1 MTESKRLSLLDRYL
15 TLWIFLAMAIGVG
28 AGAVFPQLP
37 KLLDAL
43 SVGTI
48 SVPIAVGL
56 LWMMYPPLARVKYE
70 ELSKVGKAWKMF
82 SVSLFQNWLVGPFL
96 MFGLA
101 WLFLPDM
108 PEYRIGIIIVGLARC
123 IAMVLVW
130 NMLAEGD
137 NEYAAVLVAL
147 NSIFQVALY
156 SVYAWFFVTLLSS
169 WVSQGSGVTV
179 AISIWDI
186 AKTVFIYLGIPFIA
200 GIVTRFALVRKKGKT
215 WYDETFVE
223 KLSPTA
229 LIGLLFTIV
238 VMFSLKGEYI
248 LALPW
253 DVVRI
258 AIPLVSYFL
267 IMFTVSFIMSK
278 AWKFYYPET
287 ATLSFTAAS
296 NNFELAIAVAVG
308 VFGINSGEAFAAVI
322 GPLFEVPVL
331 ISLVNV
337 SLWAKRRFFA
347 EPKPVRSR
355 QNCPEGL
362 NEGIRLER
370 ISPNRLRQVRT
381 SSPQRIL
388 LHKRR
393 PLGRSRMA
401 KPGLE

>member
-1 MTESKRLSLLDRYL
+1 VAERLSLLDRFL

-28 AGAVFPQLP
+28 AGAVFPELP
-37 KLLDAL
+37 KLLDTL

-48 SVPIAVGL
+48 SFPIAIGL

-70 ELSKVGKAWKMF
+70 ELSKVRRGWKML
-82 SVSLFQNWLVGPFL
+82 SVSLVQNWLVGPFL

-137 NEYAAVLVAL
+137 NEYAAILVAL

-169 WVSQGSGVTV
+169 WVANGSGVTV

-200 GIVTRFALVRKKGKT
+200 GIATRYLLIRKKGKH
-215 WYDETFVE
+215 WYDDIFVG

-238 VMFSLKGEYI
+238 VMFSLKGGYI

-258 AIPLVSYFL
+258 AIPLICYFL
-267 IMFTVSFIMSK
+267 IMFTVSFVMSK
-278 AWKFYYPET
+278 AWRFSYPET

-322 GPLFEVPVL
+322 GPLFEVPIL

-337 SLWAKRRFFA
+337 ALWAKKRYFG
-347 EPKPVRSR
+347 EPK
-355 QNCPEGL
+355 
-362 NEGIRLER
+362 LEA
-370 ISPNRLRQVRT
+370 LAAQVP
-381 SSPQRIL
+381 SG
-388 LHKRR
+388 H
-393 PLGRSRMA
+393 
-401 KPGLE
+401 

>member
-1 MTESKRLSLLDRYL
+1 MTQRLSVLDRFL

-28 AGAVFPQLP
+28 AGIVFPQLP
-37 KLLDAL
+37 KLLETL

-48 SVPIAVGL
+48 SLPIAVGL
-56 LWMMYPPLARVKYE
+56 LWMMYPPLARVKYD
-70 ELSKVGKAWKMF
+70 ELSKVRKAWKMF
-82 SVSLFQNWLVGPFL
+82 GVSLFQNWLVGPFL

-137 NEYAAVLVAL
+137 NEHAAVLVAL

-156 SVYAWFFVTLLSS
+156 SVYAWFFITLLSS
-169 WVSQGSGVTV
+169 WVAHGSGVTV
-179 AISIWDI
+179 VISVWDI
-186 AKTVFIYLGIPFIA
+186 ARTVFIYLGIPFIA
-200 GIVTRFALVRKKGKT
+200 GIVTRFVLVRKKGKD
-215 WYDETFVE
+215 WYDGTFVE

-238 VMFSLKGEYI
+238 VMFSLKGGYI

-267 IMFTVSFIMSK
+267 IMFTLSFIISK
-278 AWKFYYPET
+278 AWKFNYPET

-331 ISLVNV
+331 IGLVNV
-337 SLWAKRRFFA
+337 ALWARKRFFIEEQTA
-347 EPKPVRSR
+347 TATT
-355 QNCPEGL
+355 
-362 NEGIRLER
+362 
-370 ISPNRLRQVRT
+370 QVT
-381 SSPQRIL
+381 SLKHR
-388 LHKRR
+388 
-393 PLGRSRMA
+393 
-401 KPGLE
+401 

>member
-1 MTESKRLSLLDRYL
+1 MAETASRRLSLLDRFL
-15 TLWIFLAMAIGVG
+15 TVWIFLAMAVGVG
-28 AGAVFPQLP
+28 AGAAFPQLP
-37 KLLDAL
+37 KLLDEL

-48 SVPIAVGL
+48 SLPIAVGL
-56 LWMMYPPLARVKYE
+56 LWMMYPPLASVKYE

-169 WVSQGSGVTV
+169 WVAQGSGVTV

-200 GIVTRFALVRKKGKT
+200 GVATRFALVRKRGKT

-267 IMFTVSFIMSK
+267 IMFTVSFVISK
-278 AWKFYYPET
+278 AWKFNYPET

-337 SLWAKRRFFA
+337 SLWARKRFFA
-347 EPKPVRSR
+347 EPKP
-355 QNCPEGL
+355 
-362 NEGIRLER
+362 
-370 ISPNRLRQVRT
+370 ISVAAELPRKL
-381 SSPQRIL
+381 
-388 LHKRR
+388 
-393 PLGRSRMA
+393 
-401 KPGLE
+401 